1 MGFDPSGAAYV
12 ATGGLPA
19 GQLIFERAVT
29 GNDPYFRAVVMDVIA
44 RSGDAGIV
52 GWLVAQPDDKRL
64 HPSERTRAVRQRGS
78 NAIFGP
84 SWRSTRSR
92 RSISIARSSRFATA
106 ASSSRRRAA
115 NWRNHCCERWCPS
128 GRRGH
133 RFPGGSSADEASSAP
148 RRRKEPVVSYGW
160 RLRLRISA
168 EAMSSRGDP
177 ASDRKISCRS
187 SRSSS
192 PSFAIEDV
200 IRPTSLAPRVPASA
214 RHLFR
219 SLCIPRL

>member
-52 GWLVAQPDDKRL
+52 GWLVAQLDDKRL

-84 SWRSTRSR
+84 RWRSTRSR
-92 RSISIARSSRFATA
+92 RSTSIARSSSFATA
-106 ASSSRRRAA
+106 ASSNRRRAA
-115 NWRNHCCERWCPS
+115 NWRNHYFERCCAQAGGEDAASRADAPLSRAS
-128 GRRGH
+128 G
-133 RFPGGSSADEASSAP
+133 A
-148 RRRKEPVVSYGW
+148 RRRRHESVVSYG
-160 RLRLRISA
+160 
-168 EAMSSRGDP
+168 
-177 ASDRKISCRS
+177 
-187 SRSSS
+187 
-192 PSFAIEDV
+192 
-200 IRPTSLAPRVPASA
+200 
-214 RHLFR
+214 
-219 SLCIPRL
+219 